1 MLRRFTVLTFTVVA
15 LTSGMASG
23 VASAD
28 VYKFTDEQ
36 GNVLYTD
43 KPATLP
49 AERLN
54 VQSQKTDVIAVQ
66 ARQEAELKRIQD
78 AERARQQSGA
88 QRDDQKAANELTA
101 KDKAERCTKA
111 RERYDSYMN
120 SQRLYQADEKGER
133 RYLSDAE
140 LDAARN
146 SAKVSMEE
154 LCK

>member
-1 MLRRFTVLTFTVVA
+1 MLRRSLTLTFTA
-15 LTSGMASG
+15 LVLAGGIA
-23 VASAD
+23 AAD
-28 VYKFTDEQ
+28 VYKFTDPQ
-36 GNVLYTD
+36 GHVQYTD

-54 VQSQKTDVIAVQ
+54 VQSQKTDVVAVQ
-66 ARQEAELKRIQD
+66 ARQEAELKRIQEAD
-78 AERARQQSGA
+78 RARQQTGA
-88 QRDDQKAANELTA
+88 QRADQKAANELTA
-101 KDKAERCTKA
+101 KDKAERCSKA

-120 SQRLYQADEKGER
+120 SQRLYQAGENGER

>member
-1 MLRRFTVLTFTVVA
+1 MLRRLTTLTLTTLVLV
-15 LTSGMASG
+15 SGLAG
-23 VASAD
+23 AD
-28 VYKFTDEQ
+28 VYKFTDPQ
-36 GNVLYTD
+36 GNVEYTD

-54 VQSQKTDVIAVQ
+54 VQSQKTDVVAVQ
-66 ARQEAELKRIQD
+66 ARQEADLKRMQEAD
-78 AERARQQSGA
+78 RARQQTGA
-88 QRDDQKAANELTA
+88 QRADQKAASELTA
-101 KDKAERCTKA
+101 KDKAERCAKA

-120 SQRLYQADEKGER
+120 SQRLYQPGENGER

-146 SAKVSMEE
+146 SAKVSMDE

>member
-1 MLRRFTVLTFTVVA
+1 MLRRLTTLTLTTLVL
-15 LTSGMASG
+15 ASG
-23 VASAD
+23 LAGAD
-28 VYKFTDEQ
+28 VYKFTDPK
-36 GNVLYTD
+36 GNVEYTD

-54 VQSQKTDVIAVQ
+54 VQSQKTDVVAVQ
-66 ARQEAELKRIQD
+66 ARQEADLKRMQEAD
-78 AERARQQSGA
+78 RARQQTGA
-88 QRDDQKAANELTA
+88 QRADQKAASELTA

-120 SQRLYQADEKGER
+120 SQRLYQQGENGER

-146 SAKVSMEE
+146 SAKVSMDE

>member
-1 MLRRFTVLTFTVVA
+1 M
-15 LTSGMASG
+15 
-23 VASAD
+23 
-28 VYKFTDEQ
+28 
-36 GNVLYTD
+36 
-43 KPATLP
+43 
-49 AERLN
+49 
-54 VQSQKTDVIAVQ
+54 
-66 ARQEAELKRIQD
+66 KRIQEAD
-78 AERARQQSGA
+78 RARQQSGA
-88 QRDDQKAANELTA
+88 QRADQQAANALTA

-120 SQRLYQADEKGER
+120 SQRLYQAGDNGER